1 MVLYIKSHDITHM
14 IHKRTVA
21 GSNLVTHCG
30 VDHLVQFAQNVSE
43 GEHGPYDNSVLFGKK
58 SIQDWE

>member
-1 MVLYIKSHDITHM
+1 M

-21 GSNLVTHCG
+21 GSNPGTHCG
-30 VDHLVQFAQNVSE
+30 VDRLVQFAQNVSE
-43 GEHGPYDNSVLFGKK
+43 GEHGPDDHSVLFGKK